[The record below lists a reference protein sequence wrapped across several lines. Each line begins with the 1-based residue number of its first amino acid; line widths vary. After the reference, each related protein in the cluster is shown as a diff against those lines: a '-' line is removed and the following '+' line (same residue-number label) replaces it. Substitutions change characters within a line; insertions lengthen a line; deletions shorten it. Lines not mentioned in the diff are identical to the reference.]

1 MTTIMKTLVPSLL
14 LLLVP
19 AAAFAD
25 LTPDQKRSDFVD
37 LAGLY
42 DKQYAPYEWKRLLF
56 GFDALNIA
64 PWLDR
69 VAKTTNDLDF
79 YELCIEYVA
88 SLNDTHDGFS
98 LPSDFSANLGMNL
111 DIYDGKV
118 LIETINRT
126 LLPQSKYPFQV
137 GDELV
142 SVDGKDVNDLLNDFV
157 KYAHQGNPRSARR
170 IAASRIVSRPQSIMP
185 HAAEL
190 GDNAT
195 LVIRGQDAST
205 QTYTIPWN
213 KTGTPLGVG
222 IVPTPKSQSQEVA
235 GIASDEPVPDY
246 LQLWRDVQYSGVS
259 GDTGVLNYGSRTPIF
274 ALPSNF
280 VQRQGLRTTDFF
292 YSGTYPAGGA
302 RIGYIRIP
310 TYGSL
315 AASVQQEFDTEIAYF
330 QANTDGLIVDE
341 MRNTGGFLCFGENI
355 MTRLVPYPFQSI
367 GYELRATQSRLNS
380 FYSNLQA
387 AKNAQADQWII
398 DSYQAWF
405 NDVLSAFKENR
416 GLTGPLPLCADTGQT
431 RYPATDRNGDS
442 IAYTRPVMMLIDE
455 FSTST
460 ADSVPAMFQDARRGP
475 LFGWR
480 TNGAGGT
487 NTTFDSGAYS
497 EGATGMTLG
506 LMNRPTAIA
515 VDGFP
520 TTTHIENVGVRPDIE
535 VDYMTKDNLLQRG
548 KPFVDAFTAAM
559 VNLIQNK

>member
-1 MTTIMKTLVPSLL
+1 MKTLIARLL

-25 LTPDQKRSDFVD
+25 LTADQKRSDF
-37 LAGLY
+37 LYLGGLY

-56 GFDALNIA
+56 GVDSLNIGS
-64 PWLDR
+64 WMDR
-69 VAKTTNDLDF
+69 VAKTSTDLDF

-88 SLNDTHDGFS
+88 ALKDTHDGFS
-98 LPSDFSANLGMNL
+98 LPSDFSASLGLNV

-126 LLPQSKYPFQV
+126 LLPLSEYPFQV

-142 SVDGKDVNDLLNDFV
+142 SVDGKDVQDLLNEFV
-157 KYAHQGNPRSARR
+157 KYAHQGNPRSSRR
-170 IAASRIVSRPQSIMP
+170 IAATRIVTRPQSLMP
-185 HAAEL
+185 HAPDL
-190 GDNAT
+190 GEKAT
-195 LVIRGQDAST
+195 SVIRGQDGST
-205 QTYTIPWN
+205 NTYSLRWN
-213 KTGTPLGVG
+213 KTGTPLNVGV
-222 IVPTPKSQSQEVA
+222 VPTPKSQAKRAA
-235 GIASDEPVPDY
+235 GIASDDPIPDY

-259 GDTGVLNYGSRTPIF
+259 DDTGVLNYGSRTPIF
-274 ALPSNF
+274 GLPSNF
-280 VQRQGLRTTDFF
+280 IQRQGLKSADFF
-292 YSGTYPAGGA
+292 YSGTYTASGV

-355 MTRLVPYPFQSI
+355 MTRLVPYPFRSI

-380 FYSNLQA
+380 FYSSLQSA
-387 AKNAQADQWII
+387 QNAKADQWII
-398 DSYQAWF
+398 DNYRAWF
-405 NDVLSAFKENR
+405 DQMLLAYKENR
-416 GLTGPLPLCADTGQT
+416 GLTGPLPLCANTGQS
-431 RYPATDRNGDS
+431 RYPATDSNGNS
-442 IAYTRPVMMLIDE
+442 IAYTKPVMMLIDE

-460 ADSVPAMFQDARRGP
+460 ADSVPAMFQDASRGP

-487 NTTFDSGAYS
+487 NTSFDTGSYS
-497 EGATGMTLG
+497 EGLTGMTLG
-506 LMNRPTAIA
+506 LMNRPNA
-515 VDGFP
+515 VTVEGFP

-548 KPFVDAFTAAM
+548 KPFVDAFTAAI
-559 VNLIQNK
+559 VDLIQKSK